1 MDRYTALRGR
11 VRFGAPASP
20 MSTPVPHTLLAK
32 LEPLNT
38 LGEDAL
44 RQLASK
50 ATTMTLP
57 ARDKLASGDVHRWH
71 LYLLEGSVELIT
83 PGRQVRVEAE
93 GLRAYQ
99 PLFRAG
105 EARSRIVAH
114 TPCLLL
120 KVERELVDV
129 LQQQARTTSYDII
142 DVRISPAEGQ
152 LFQQL
157 YGAFCKGELVIPSM
171 PEVAARIRDLAS
183 DTDIDI
189 GKLTRV
195 IETDP
200 AVAGGLVRA
209 ANSPAYHGTRKVAD
223 VKNAVIRIGLNAT
236 RSLATTLAMQNV
248 FEASSKKLGARMH
261 ALWES
266 SVFVSA
272 LSHVLARYTRRIDPE
287 RALLGGLLAR
297 IGAVPIINYVNEK
310 GLLHEAHELDAAID
324 NLEMMVGGLVLE
336 SWELDGDLSVTIGES
351 SAWMRDHAGDADLC
365 DVVLLARR
373 MHLDITGCDA
383 GLPAVETLPAFG
395 KIQSMSGFEDLRT
408 HVREDGQR
416 EIAEIMALLKR

>member
-1 MDRYTALRGR
+1 MTA
-11 VRFGAPASP
+11 A
-20 MSTPVPHTLLAK
+20 VPHTLLAK

-44 RQLASK
+44 RQLAEK
-50 ATTMTLP
+50 AGTMRLS
-57 ARDKLASGDVHRWH
+57 ARERLSSSDVHRWH

-83 PGRQVRVEAE
+83 PGRQVRIEAE
-93 GLRAYQ
+93 GMRAYQ

-105 EARSRIVAH
+105 EARSRVVAH
-114 TPCLLL
+114 TPALLL
-120 KVERELVDV
+120 KIEREFVDV
-129 LQQQARTTSYDII
+129 LHQQASTTSYDIM

-152 LFQQL
+152 LFQQI
-157 YGAFCKGELVIPSM
+157 YAAFRAGKLVIPSM
-171 PEVAARIRDLAS
+171 PEVAARIRDLAG
-183 DTDIDI
+183 DVDVDI
-189 GKLTRV
+189 GKLTRI

-200 AVAGGLVRA
+200 AVAGGVVRA

-248 FEASSKKLGARMH
+248 FKASSKALGTRMR
-261 ALWES
+261 ALWET

-287 RALLGGLLAR
+287 RALLAGLLAR
-297 IGAVPIINYVNEK
+297 IGAVPIINYVNAE
-310 GLLHEAHELDAAID
+310 GVLHEAHELDAAID
-324 NLEMMVGGLVLE
+324 NLEMMVGSLVLE
-336 SWELDGDLSVTIGES
+336 NWDLNGDLTATIGES
-351 SAWMRDHAGDADLC
+351 SAWLRDHAGDADIC

-373 MHLDITGCDA
+373 MHLEITGCDA
-383 GLPAVETLPAFG
+383 GLPAVESLPAFR
-395 KIQSMSGFEDLRT
+395 KIQALSDFEDLRA

-416 EIAEIMALLKR
+416 EIAEIMALLKH